1 MTPPPQLPSRKT
13 LIDFSAEVARR
24 HRVPGHVVRRLMRL
38 CARYRTGEDSGDAL
52 QSLHDEIV
60 NTLPRAEFIF
70 ATTEVYVDGV
80 LVP

>member
-1 MTPPPQLPSRKT
+1 MTPPLPSRKT
-13 LIDFSAEVARR
+13 LIDFAAEVARR

-38 CARYRTGEDSGDAL
+38 CARYREEKDDGAAL

-60 NTLPRAEFIF
+60 NMLPRAEFTF
-70 ATTEVYVDGV
+70 TTTEVYVDGV